1 MMNGRKTNKG
11 AAKTAR
17 TETRNEENRGGR
29 TMKTAKATMAA
40 LMAMGMWTG
49 MATAS
54 QAETSAG
61 VSGSRHGATTAEAT
75 ARYDGDVGLARTDTR
90 TGRISLARGL
100 AVGLDRNGLT
110 LSASHAL
117 GTRSGFGVARNFNLS
132 IGRDGRVAVSGGR
145 TVSYGSQR
153 RSAEAG
159 GVARAGH
166 GRTGASSWAAGSSD
180 RRGFVR
186 TGTHARSFKPRPKHV
201 RAIGRWLGRR
211 LRR

>member
-1 MMNGRKTNKG
+1 MKS
-11 AAKTAR
+11 AKTL
-17 TETRNEENRGGR
+17 
-29 TMKTAKATMAA
+29 MAA
-40 LMAMGMWTG
+40 MMAVGIWTG
-49 MATAS
+49 TATAS

-61 VSGSRHGATTAEAT
+61 VSRSRHGATTAEAT

-100 AVGLDRNGLT
+100 AVGADRNGLT

-117 GTRSGFGVARNFNLS
+117 ATRSGLSVARNFNLT
-132 IGRDGRVAVSGGR
+132 IGRDGQVAVSGGR
-145 TVSYGSQR
+145 TVSRGSQR

-159 GVARAGH
+159 GIARAGH

-186 TGTHARSFKPRPKHV
+186 TNTHARSFKPRPRHV
-201 RAIGRWLGRR
+201 LAIGRWLGRR